1 MNFGKKSQGLSINII
16 IILLVGIIALA
27 VVLLYIFGVFGTAR
41 GTSLKVFDIGGNIT
55 KNATQSA
62 ASYG

>member
-1 MNFGKKSQGLSINII
+1 
-16 IILLVGIIALA
+16 VGIIALA